1 MPDCI
6 RDQNF
11 QERNAKGVLKAA
23 SVLMLLMVLQGG
35 DYGCVSAR
43 LHGVQSQRL
52 CDASFCGA
60 GQWCKEEQAPMTPL
74 EQHTHKMQASSMH
87 GAAAVLNEGL
97 ERQVLEDIT
106 IEAYQL
112 EKG

>member
-1 MPDCI
+1 
-6 RDQNF
+6 
-11 QERNAKGVLKAA
+11 
-23 SVLMLLMVLQGG
+23 
-35 DYGCVSAR
+35 
-43 LHGVQSQRL
+43 
-52 CDASFCGA
+52 
-60 GQWCKEEQAPMTPL
+60 MTPL